1 MSATARNFVYEV
13 SAKDVK
19 KVLEQP
25 AVSKEFLDEC
35 KKVAE
40 KYRKKDNASLSEIND

>member
-19 KVLEQP
+19 KVLDQP
-25 AVSKEFLDEC
+25 PVSKEFLDEC
-35 KKVAE
+35 KRVAE
-40 KYRKKDNASLSEIND
+40 KYRKKDNASLSGTNE